1 MRIELV
7 PPQPAHYPV
16 IFSWRSE
23 ASTLRHNPL
32 ASTSYDDFVSGFMRV
47 GSELSDLTRFERFGW
62 ACLADGE
69 LVGNI
74 NLKGLNHMMLFGE
87 LGYTVG
93 EKFQGRGI
101 GTLMV
106 SALARRVFAE
116 TNLRKL
122 IAYVH
127 DANLASCRVLEKSGF
142 KREGLLREHYL
153 INGRPQ
159 NEVFFGLLRSD
170 IPE

>member
-7 PPQPAHYPV
+7 TPRPDHYPV
-16 IFSWRSE
+16 IYSWRSE
-23 ASTLRHNPL
+23 QSTLRHNPL
-32 ASTSYDDFVSGFMRV
+32 AATSYEDFANGFMRV
-47 GSELSDLTRFERFGW
+47 GSDLRDLTRFERFGW

-74 NLKGLNHMMLFGE
+74 NLKGVNHMMLYAE

-101 GTLMV
+101 ATLMV
-106 SALARRVFAE
+106 GALCRRVFEE

-122 IAYVH
+122 TAYVH
-127 DANLASCRVLEKSGF
+127 EANKASCRVLEKAGF
-142 KREGLLREHYL
+142 QREGLLREHYI
-153 INGRPQ
+153 INGKPE
-159 NEVFFGLLRSD
+159 NEVFFGLLRTD
-170 IPE
+170 LK